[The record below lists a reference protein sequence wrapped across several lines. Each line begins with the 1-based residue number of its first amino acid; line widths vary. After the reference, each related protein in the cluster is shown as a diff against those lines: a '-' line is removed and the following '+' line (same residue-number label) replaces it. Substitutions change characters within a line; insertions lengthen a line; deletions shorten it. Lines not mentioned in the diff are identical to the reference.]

1 MLRTG
6 PAATI
11 APMADRITAAQR
23 SALMAKIRGKD
34 TRPEMA
40 VRSLLHG
47 AGFRFRLHAKDL
59 PGRPDLVLPKHRT
72 VVFVHGC
79 FWHRHARCRDGRSMP
94 GSNQS
99 YWVPKFE
106 RNLARD
112 RRVKQALRRRGWR
125 VITVWEC
132 QIRRAPEAVLLRVA
146 KRLAG
151 G

>member
-1 MLRTG
+1 
-6 PAATI
+6 
-11 APMADRITAAQR
+11 MADRITAAQR
-23 SALMAKIRGKD
+23 SALMAKIRGRD

-59 PGRPDLVLPKHRT
+59 PGRPDLVLPKHRA

-94 GSNQS
+94 ASNRS

-132 QIRRAPEAVLLRVA
+132 QIKRNPDDVLRRVA
-146 KRLAG
+146 AKLVDG
-151 G
+151 

>member
-1 MLRTG
+1 
-6 PAATI
+6 
-11 APMADRITAAQR
+11 MADRITAAQR

-40 VRSLLHG
+40 VRSLLHR

-59 PGRPDLVLPKHRT
+59 PGRPDLVLPKHRA

-94 GSNQS
+94 ASNRS

-132 QIRRAPEAVLLRVA
+132 QIKRNPGDVLRRVA
-146 KRLAG
+146 AKLVDG
-151 G
+151 

>member
-1 MLRTG
+1 
-6 PAATI
+6 
-11 APMADRITAAQR
+11 MADRITAAQR

-59 PGRPDLVLPKHRT
+59 PGRPDLVLPKHRA

-94 GSNQS
+94 ASNRS

-132 QIRRAPEAVLLRVA
+132 QIKRNPDDVLRRVA
-146 KRLAG
+146 AKLVDG
-151 G
+151 